1 MEEGFYTCEELVHI
15 NEKLTDR
22 VVVLE
27 EQVKTI
33 RAENNEL
40 RRFVNTV
47 VVELNAVITTLN
59 TRYNVNDA

>member
-40 RRFVNTV
+40 RTFVNTV